1 MKAILYNGESK
12 VELDGD
18 EIYENRNLGI
28 IIKSRATDLI
38 NNNVV
43 NHSNGKG
50 EISWP

>member
-1 MKAILYNGESK
+1 MKATLYNGESE
-12 VELDGD
+12 VELNGD
-18 EIYENRNLGI
+18 EIFENRNLDI
-28 IIKSRATDLI
+28 IIKSRSTDLI